1 MVIHSGIDDFTRI
14 PVFLHCSTNNK
25 AATVLELFLN
35 AVENYGLPS
44 KVRSDKGKENVDV
57 AWYMLNHPLRGPGRG
72 SMICGRSV
80 HNQRVEMLWRD
91 VFGGVVK
98 LYYEIFYQLEN
109 LELLD
114 PSSEL
119 DLFSLHYVF
128 VSKIN
133 KHLNIWKDGW
143 VNHKLSSE
151 AQYTPLQLF
160 ISRMLDDD
168 YQNDIFQENVLV
180 SYKFQ
185 LIIFT
190 YFLRNSANLLNN
202 LRSHVSNQEV
212 PQIFGNCVYD

>member
-1 MVIHSGIDDFTRI
+1 MVIHGGVDGFTRI
-14 PVFLHCSTNNK
+14 PVFPHCSTNNK

-35 AVENYGLPS
+35 AVENYELPS
-44 KVRSDKGKENVDV
+44 RVRSDKGKENVDV

-80 HNQRVEMLWRD
+80 HNQRIERLWRD
-91 VFGGVVK
+91 VFGGVIK
-98 LYYEIFYQLEN
+98 LYYDIFYQPEN

-119 DLFSLHYVF
+119 DLLSLHYVF
-128 VSKIN
+128 VPKIN

-151 AQYTPLQLF
+151 AQYTPLHLF

-168 YQNDIFQENVLV
+168 YQNDIFQESVLI

-185 LIIFT
+185 LIVFT
-190 YFLRNSANLLNN
+190 SFFRNSANLLNK
-202 LRSHVSNQEV
+202 LPSYVSNLEMS
-212 PQIFGNCVYD
+212 QIFGNCGYN

>member
-1 MVIHSGIDDFTRI
+1 MVIHGGVDGFTRI

-25 AATVLELFLN
+25 AETVLDLFLN
-35 AVENYGLPS
+35 AVENYGLS
-44 KVRSDKGKENVDV
+44 SRVRSDKGKENVDV

-80 HNQRVEMLWRD
+80 HNQRIERLWRD
-91 VFGGVVK
+91 VFGGVIK
-98 LYYEIFYQLEN
+98 LYYDIFYQLEN

-119 DLFSLHYVF
+119 DLLSLHYVF
-128 VSKIN
+128 VPKIN

-151 AQYTPLQLF
+151 ALYTPLDLF

-202 LRSHVSNQEV
+202 LPSHASNREVSE
-212 PQIFGNCVYD
+212 ILDNCVYN